1 MTYSKD
7 SGSSDELRMTRVFPQ
22 WFRDMDAGRK
32 PLISSLLLLVVAAPF
47 AAFTVISWNKA
58 ADLHAQINAL
68 LASGG
73 SKAELVSLTNQFDAA
88 NSDARTGIML
98 TAMVAWFGAMFI
110 ALALTKLSTA
120 WLRHMTV
127 RVERAADGDL
137 TSEIVRDNASQIG
150 DIQEALDKMIA
161 SFHATVT
168 RIDLA
173 ALDLRDSAKEMS
185 GISDEA
191 GGAIGEVAHSVS
203 VISTGAGN
211 QVELIGD
218 TSREV
223 GEIEQAVREAADH
236 AQNASEASAA
246 TKALTDEGVLRAA
259 EIEEAMENVRE
270 TSTETSRV
278 IRSLGEKSTNIDQ
291 IVKSIADIAEQTNL
305 LALNAAI
312 EAARAGEQGRGFAVV
327 AEEVRRLAEDSQQS
341 TGEIAELTELIR
353 AQTVKAVAAVD
364 DGSAIVEEGAE
375 AVALN
380 RQAFADISEAVAQL
394 NEGTAKIST
403 IAREIAG
410 DASRVRIEIEDIAS
424 VAEESS
430 ASTEQV
436 SAATEQSAAAAQEV
450 TATAGRV
457 TNTAVALADL
467 ASQFVLK
474 QNATRN
480 VVPLEKPTSK
490 SETTEKVEA
499 AA

>member
-1 MTYSKD
+1 MAHQKD
-7 SGSSDELRMTRVFPQ
+7 LGSDELRITRVFPQ
-22 WFRDMDAGRK
+22 WFKDMDSAKK
-32 PLISSLLLLVVAAPF
+32 PVISSLILLIVAAPF
-47 AAFTVISWNKA
+47 AIFTIISWGNA
-58 ADLHAQINAL
+58 AEAHDQISAL

-73 SKAELVSLTNQFDAA
+73 SKAELLVATNDFNSA
-88 NSDARTGIML
+88 NASARTGILL
-98 TAMVAWFGAMFI
+98 TATIAWIGAIFI
-110 ALALTKLSTA
+110 ALTLTKLSTA

-127 RVERAADGDL
+127 RVRRAAEGDL
-137 TSEIVRDNASQIG
+137 TTEILRDNASQVG
-150 DIQEALDKMIA
+150 DIQEALGKMIA

-168 RIDLA
+168 RIDHA

-203 VISTGAGN
+203 VISIGAGN

-236 AQNASEASAA
+236 AQHASEESAA
-246 TKALTDEGVLRAA
+246 TEELTDEGVLRAA
-259 EIEEAMENVRE
+259 EIEEAMENVRATSME
-270 TSTETSRV
+270 TSKV
-278 IRSLGEKSTNIDQ
+278 IRSLGEKSTSIDL
-291 IVKSIADIAEQTNL
+291 IVRSIADIAEQTNL

-327 AEEVRRLAEDSQQS
+327 AEEVRKLAEDAQQS

-353 AQTVKAVAAVD
+353 EQTVKAVAAVD
-364 DGSAIVEEGAE
+364 DGSAIVEKGAE
-375 AVALN
+375 AVSLN
-380 RQAFADISEAVAQL
+380 RQAFADISEAVANL
-394 NEGTAKIST
+394 NTGTAKISE

-410 DASRVRIEIEDIAS
+410 DASRVRVEIEDIAS

-436 SAATEQSAAAAQEV
+436 SAATEESAAAAQEV

-457 TNTAVALADL
+457 TQTAVALADL

-474 QNATRN
+474 EKATKN
-480 VVPLEKPTSK
+480 VVPLAKPTAVPDRPSK
-490 SETTEKVEA
+490 ERA
-499 AA
+499 A

>member
-1 MTYSKD
+1 MAQNKD
-7 SGSSDELRMTRVFPQ
+7 SGSDELRMTRVFPQ
-22 WFRDMDAGRK
+22 WFKDLDAAKK
-32 PLISSLLLLVVAAPF
+32 PVISALILLTLAAPS
-47 AAFTVISWNKA
+47 AVFTMLRWGDA
-58 ADLHAQINAL
+58 ADAHDQIVAL

-73 SKAELVSLTNQFDAA
+73 SKSQLIELSNQFSSANADAQL
-88 NSDARTGIML
+88 GIL
-98 TAMVAWFGAMFI
+98 FTSGIAWFGAMFI
-110 ALALTKLSTA
+110 AFAVPQLSSA
-120 WLRHMTV
+120 WLRDMTARV
-127 RVERAADGDL
+127 RRAADGDL
-137 TSEIVRDNASQIG
+137 TTEILRDNASQVG
-150 DIQEALDKMIA
+150 DIQEALGKMIA

-168 RIDLA
+168 RIDHA
-173 ALDLRDSAKEMS
+173 ALELRDSAKEMS

-203 VISTGAGN
+203 VISIGAGN

-236 AQNASEASAA
+236 AAHASEESAA
-246 TKALTDEGVLRAA
+246 TEELTDEGVRRAA

-270 TSTETSRV
+270 TAIETSNV
-278 IRSLGEKSTNIDQ
+278 IRSLGEKSTSIDL
-291 IVKSIADIAEQTNL
+291 IVRSIADIAEQTNL

-327 AEEVRRLAEDSQQS
+327 AEEVRKLAEDAQQS

-364 DGSAIVEEGAE
+364 DGSAIVEKGAE
-375 AVALN
+375 AVSLN
-380 RQAFADISEAVAQL
+380 RQAFADISEAVARL
-394 NEGTAKIST
+394 NTGTAKISA

-436 SAATEQSAAAAQEV
+436 SAATEESAAAAQEV

-457 TNTAVALADL
+457 TQTAAALADL

-474 QNATRN
+474 EKATKN
-480 VVPLEKPTSK
+480 VVPLAKPTAK
-490 SETTEKVEA
+490 SA
-499 AA
+499 AARNEERAA